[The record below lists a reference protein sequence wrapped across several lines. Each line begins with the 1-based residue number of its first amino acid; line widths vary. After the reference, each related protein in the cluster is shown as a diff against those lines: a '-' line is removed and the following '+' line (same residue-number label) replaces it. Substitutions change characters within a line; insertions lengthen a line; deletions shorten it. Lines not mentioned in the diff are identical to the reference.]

1 MPAWLQLEDVVAD
14 FRVDQ
19 AAGLRRLLGGGQQ
32 LQVVTFVAGCEGVGR
47 SVAVANIGVALAR
60 LGKEV
65 LIIDEHAPGDD
76 IASTFGLVARSDLL
90 NVVQRELPLSQV
102 LLQPMHGLRVLPAA
116 RAVKKLGRLSLH
128 QQQTLLDAMSGLDR
142 PVDVILVDA
151 SMAHPHGFSP
161 FGIAAQEAVVVLSGS
176 SASITEAYSLIKK
189 VSHAFSRKHFRIL
202 VNKVRSQPDARSI
215 YENIAQVAAQR
226 GIARLDYAG
235 AVPLDESLRLAAQLC
250 RPVLV
255 QAPDSASAAAFRD
268 IASDMLYWQRSDSE
282 AGGVEQFMQQL
293 LHLSQRITPNVLRA

>member
-1 MPAWLQLEDVVAD
+1 MPAWLPPEAAVAD

-19 AAGLRRLLGGGQQ
+19 AAGLRRLLGAGQ

-47 SVAVANIGVALAR
+47 SVAVANIGAALAR

-65 LIIDEHAPGDD
+65 LIIDENASSDD
-76 IASTFGLVARSDLL
+76 IASGFGLAARYDLL
-90 NVVQRELPLSQV
+90 NVLQREVSLAQV
-102 LLQPMHGLRVLPAA
+102 LLQPMNGLRVLPAA
-116 RAVKKLGRLSLH
+116 RAVKKLGRLSLA
-128 QQQTLLDAMSGLDR
+128 QQQTLLDSMSGLEH

-151 SMAHPHGFSP
+151 STAHPHGFSP
-161 FGIAAQEAVVVLSGS
+161 FGLASQEAVVVLSGT

-189 VSHAFSRKHFRIL
+189 VSHAFSRRHFRIL
-202 VNKVRSQPDARSI
+202 VNRVRSQPDARSI

-235 AVPLDESLRLAAQLC
+235 AIPLDDSLRQAAQLC

-255 QAPDSASAAAFRD
+255 QAPDSASAVAFRE
-268 IASDMLYWQRSDSE
+268 IASDLLYWQRSESE
-282 AGGVEQFMQQL
+282 SAGVEQFLQQL